1 MIKSEINKHNMYKAV
16 LTSLRQSQGSISK
29 IPVFAKVVDEFA
41 QKIKEIE
48 ELDITYQNVRK
59 GAFDHKERVRGE
71 LIEAHMKL
79 SSAIY
84 VYGKRNEI
92 FKLTD
97 RTKVNRSKLKTAREL
112 DFLQWAR
119 ILFNDAQE
127 NKEALVDFGI
137 DEKEIE
143 KLGNLVQAFEDA
155 MKSMSVKTARRSSSR
170 ERLRDLFNEVD
181 EIVKDSLDRLIELIK
196 DEDDS
201 GYMHYQASRMI
212 KDL

>member
-1 MIKSEINKHNMYKAV
+1 MYKAV